1 VKRLRIGTRGSALAL
16 WQANFIAGRLGQ
28 AGAAGIEIVRIR
40 TSGDHLQTASVAK
53 PLAELSAENGMKGI
67 FIKELEDALLSGTVD
82 LAVHSMK
89 DVPTE
94 TPAGLAFPAITQ
106 REDPRDCLISRQ
118 GRTLKTLPFA
128 SRVGT
133 SSLRRQA
140 QLRHHRPDLEMAELR
155 GNVDTRVKKLESGE
169 FDAIVLAM
177 AGVNRL
183 GLSGKITQVLDE
195 EIMLPAV
202 GQGALGIETRSGD
215 TETAQLVAMLDHAE
229 TRACVSAER
238 AVLRALQGGC
248 QIPLGA
254 LAHVRGGRLH
264 LEAAVFSPRG
274 SEHVQSSEEGLV
286 SDAAAIGERLGAALI
301 EAGADEILRMAG
313 RTIGQGS

>member
-16 WQANFIAGRLGQ
+16 WQANFIADRLKQISGVET
-28 AGAAGIEIVRIR
+28 EIVRIR
-40 TSGDHLQTASVAK
+40 TSGDHMQNAAVAK
-53 PLAELSAENGMKGI
+53 PPGEYGAEAISKGI
-67 FIKELEDALLSGTVD
+67 FIKELEDALLGGTVD

-94 TPAGLAFPAITQ
+94 IPAPLAFPAITQ

-118 GRTLKTLPFA
+118 GRTLKTLPYGA
-128 SRVGT
+128 RVGT

-140 QLRHHRPDLEMAELR
+140 QLRHHRPDLDLAELR
-155 GNVDTRVKKLESGE
+155 GNVDTRIKKLEAGE
-169 FDAIVLAM
+169 YDAIVLAI

-183 GLSGKITQVLDE
+183 GLAGKITQVLDE

-202 GQGALGIETRSGD
+202 GQGALGIETRAD
-215 TETAQLVAMLDHAE
+215 DAETSRLVAQLNDAE

-238 AVLRALQGGC
+238 AVLHTLQGGC

-254 LAHVRGGRLH
+254 LAHVRGDLLH

-274 SEHVQSSEEGLV
+274 SEHVQSSDEGPV
-286 SDAAAIGERLGAALI
+286 SEADAIGERLGTALI
-301 EAGADEILRMAG
+301 EAGAGNILRMAG